1 MQHCK
6 IDKRDNQWAVSVD
19 GRDVLYCA
27 QKKWAVRLA
36 KLANEQFQSEHA
48 DEEDGVAPR
57 SNIH

>member
-48 DEEDGVAPR
+48 DEGDDVAPR